1 MEYAILLEKENRFFC
16 VRCIS
21 KELSL
26 SCGRKGLDE
35 TPQCVKNEG
44 RLKPPFAGN
53 VDIPLAGARRLISR
67 PRKASIFHLR
77 LSNAIPAYYGG
88 MYLNRVALVLIIK
101 KISAPARG
109 QRFLLCFISKILLHI
124 RLHQR

>member
-1 MEYAILLEKENRFFC
+1 MEYARLLEKESHFFC

-21 KELSL
+21 KKLAL

-35 TPQCVKNEG
+35 TPECVKDEG

-67 PRKASIFHLR
+67 PRKASIFQLR
-77 LSNAIPAYYGG
+77 RSKRMSCIHAFFPNTQFLILSLWKGLLKCSTSI
-88 MYLNRVALVLIIK
+88 
-101 KISAPARG
+101 
-109 QRFLLCFISKILLHI
+109 QRTCFFH
-124 RLHQR
+124 R

>member
-35 TPQCVKNEG
+35 TPQCVKDEG

-77 LSNAIPAYYGG
+77 WLKSIFCFRIFFRIPKPNGG
-88 MYLNRVALVLIIK
+88 LY
-101 KISAPARG
+101 ISAVRW
-109 QRFLLCFISKILLHI
+109 
-124 RLHQR
+124 